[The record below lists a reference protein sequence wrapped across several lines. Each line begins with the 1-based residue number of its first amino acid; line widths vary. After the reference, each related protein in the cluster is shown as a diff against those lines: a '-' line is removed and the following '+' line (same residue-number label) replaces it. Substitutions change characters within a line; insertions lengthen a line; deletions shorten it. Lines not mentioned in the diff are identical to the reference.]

1 MLAIVKMIVVL
12 SAICGI
18 AGFGLSYLKL
28 STASRIEEQVMTYV
42 QGPAILKVFTSI
54 ENSPI
59 ADRKK
64 FTLPDGATI
73 MVFPAKRGGK
83 LIGVAIE
90 NFGKGYGGD
99 VGIMVGFDTGR
110 DTLVGIG
117 VTTMKETP
125 GLGSLI
131 AEPRFSEQ
139 FTGKGLDVNLKAQ
152 GGSIDA
158 ISGATISSAGAVTAV
173 ANAAKLYTT
182 LKAQI
187 VQQWP

>member
-1 MLAIVKMIVVL
+1 MLAIIKMIVVL

-18 AGFGLSYLKL
+18 AGFGLSYLKI

-42 QGPAILKVFTSI
+42 QGPAILKVFTDI

-59 ADRKK
+59 AERKK
-64 FTLPDGATI
+64 FTLPDGATVT
-73 MVFPAKRGGK
+73 VFPAKRGGK

-131 AEPRFSEQ
+131 AAPRFSDQ
-139 FTGKGLDVNLKAQ
+139 FLGKPLDVSLKAQ
-152 GGSIDA
+152 GGTIDA
-158 ISGATISSAGAVTAV
+158 VSGATISSTGAVTAV
-173 ANAAKLYTT
+173 SNAAKLYTT